1 MPEPKTCFVIAP
13 IGEPNSDTRK
23 RSDQVL
29 TYVIK
34 PAVSQVGYEP
44 IRADHIDK
52 PGLITNQ
59 VIQHIVSDP
68 LVVADLTEHNPNV
81 FYELAVR
88 HTLRLPLVQIIGV
101 KDSIPFDVASARTI
115 KVDHNDLDSV
125 DTAIG
130 EIVRQIRA
138 LEADPSGFDTPIS
151 AALHLLD
158 LDLLVLRRSQKP
170 QGSRIH
176 IPKDIRKWAW
186 VCGFHLPHLCYAM
199 KHGDDDLYKKTREE
213 LDEITIEA
221 RVALKLPEEL
231 SELRRQSI
239 SFRRIERGLYDEFS
253 KYDKTLGEIVTLAYK
268 IGMFALGGDYP
279 KWSKADRAEM
289 MHALEAHF
297 RRAGENFERYRDI
310 LGLYLNGEQTGMDT
324 ATRVSR
330 VFFESAE
337 KGT

>member
-1 MPEPKTCFVIAP
+1 MLEPKTCFVIAP

-29 TYVIK
+29 RHVIK

-115 KVDHNDLDSV
+115 QVDHNDLDSV
-125 DTAIG
+125 NTAIG

-151 AALHLLD
+151 AAL
-158 LDLLVLRRSQKP
+158 DLLIPRPSPKP

-176 IPKDIRKWAW
+176 ISKDLRKWAW
-186 VCGFHLPHLCYAM
+186 VCGFHLPHLAVAM
-199 KHGDDDLYKKTREE
+199 KHGDDDLYKATRET

-221 RVALKLPEEL
+221 CVALKLPEEL

-239 SFRRIERGLYDEFS
+239 SFRRIERGLYDDFS
-253 KYDKTLGEIVTLAYK
+253 KYDKTLAETVTLACK
-268 IGMFALGGDYP
+268 IGMLAFDRDNP
-279 KWSKADRAEM
+279 KWSKADKAEM
-289 MHALEAHF
+289 MQAFEAHV

-310 LGLYLNGEQTGMDT
+310 LGPYLNGEQTGMDT
-324 ATRVSR
+324 ANRVSR

>member
-29 TYVIK
+29 RYVIK

-115 KVDHNDLDSV
+115 QVDHNDLDSV
-125 DTAIG
+125 NTAIG

-151 AALHLLD
+151 AAL
-158 LDLLVLRRSQKP
+158 DLLNLRKSQKP

-176 IPKDIRKWAW
+176 ISKDKRKWAW
-186 VCGFHLPHLCYAM
+186 LCGFELPSLAVAM
-199 KHGDDDLYKKTREE
+199 KHGDDDLYKATRQT
-213 LDEITIEA
+213 LHEITIEA

-231 SELRRQSI
+231 SELRCQSI
-239 SFRRIERGLYDEFS
+239 SFRRIEQELYDEFS
-253 KYDKTLGEIVTLAYK
+253 KYDKTLAETVTLACK
-268 IGMFALGGDYP
+268 IGMLAFGRDNSE
-279 KWSKADRAEM
+279 WSKADKAEM
-289 MHALEAHF
+289 MQAFEAHVW
-297 RRAGENFERYRDI
+297 RVGEDFERYRDI

-324 ATRVSR
+324 AAGVSR

>member
-1 MPEPKTCFVIAP
+1 MPEPKLCFVIAP
-13 IGEPNSDTRK
+13 IGEPDSDTRK

-29 TYVIK
+29 QYVIT

-44 IRADHIDK
+44 IRADQIDK
-52 PGLITNQ
+52 PGIITNQ

-81 FYELAVR
+81 FYGLAVR

-125 DTAIG
+125 NTAIG

-151 AALHLLD
+151 AALD
-158 LDLLVLRRSQKP
+158 LSH
-170 QGSRIH
+170 IH
-176 IPKDIRKWAW
+176 ISKDIRKWAW
-186 VCGFHLPHLCYAM
+186 LCGFELPHIALAM
-199 KHGDDDLYKKTREE
+199 KHGDDDLYKATRET

-239 SFRRIERGLYDEFS
+239 SFRRIEQGLYDEFS
-253 KYDKTLGEIVTLAYK
+253 KYDKTLAETVTLACK
-268 IGMFALGGDYP
+268 IGMLAFGRDNP
-279 KWSKADRAEM
+279 KWSKADKAEM
-289 MHALEAHF
+289 MQAFEAHV